1 MKIKFMTEELR
12 NKLVIYPSKNA
23 EKLIRMK
30 QAVKATADAYKQ
42 IGYYQVG
49 KDIEDILRC

>member
-1 MKIKFMTEELR
+1 MTEEMR
-12 NKLVIYPSKNA
+12 NKLVIDPSKDA

-30 QAVKATADAYKQ
+30 NAIKATANAYKQ

>member
-1 MKIKFMTEELR
+1 MNINFMTEEMR
-12 NKLVIYPSKNA
+12 NKLVIDPQKTA

-30 QAVKATADAYKQ
+30 NAVKATANAYKQ
-42 IGYYQVG
+42 IDYYQVG